1 MRASGPPA
9 IIAKFLAAL
18 ASHSRAAF
26 CSFDPKVASG
36 TLFVFSSF
44 YECDKIL
51 IIFVKAIV
59 YAVLGTGHTV
69 VVFALA
75 FKAVMV
81 AASWAFVVVQSLVKL
96 ECSAATCGRAPGS
109 WGVVLFDEFVKWKL
123 LKLFLQIG
131 ISILI
136 DVSNF
141 KMPSATLHR
150 TFDIELTCLYF
161 GFEVSSDAL
170 RVEDM
175 AALE

>member
-26 CSFDPKVASG
+26 CSFDPKV
-36 TLFVFSSF
+36 
-44 YECDKIL
+44 
-51 IIFVKAIV
+51 
-59 YAVLGTGHTV
+59 TGHTV

-109 WGVVLFDEFVKWKL
+109 
-123 LKLFLQIG
+123 
-131 ISILI
+131 
-136 DVSNF
+136 
-141 KMPSATLHR
+141 
-150 TFDIELTCLYF
+150 
-161 GFEVSSDAL
+161 
-170 RVEDM
+170 
-175 AALE
+175 